1 MTQSEAIE
9 RLRAALGQIDAVIA
23 AGRDGAAG
31 AEWRLS
37 TSLLFEAVFGPN
49 HQFTKSHRSV
59 DYYIPTSSVF
69 RGDPTTEVARLS
81 REAYER
87 GMETH
92 RGILRAAIASVERDG
107 IPERRD
113 EPAKSDG
120 QPRIFLTHGSADDV
134 LDAVSHFIE
143 DDLGFRAVVMKR
155 SATEGSAVDDAVPAL
170 MESCDAV
177 VILGTADD
185 KQQDGTFNPRPNV
198 IHEIGLA
205 VDPTNVVYRREAGA
219 TPPMPPCGRRA
230 L

>member
-23 AGRDGAAG
+23 VGRDGAAG

-87 GMETH
+87 GRRRTETSCEPPS
-92 RGILRAAIASVERDG
+92 RLWSAMGFLNAGTSPPNRMAS
-107 IPERRD
+107 PE
-113 EPAKSDG
+113 S
-120 QPRIFLTHGSADDV
+120 S
-134 LDAVSHFIE
+134 
-143 DDLGFRAVVMKR
+143 
-155 SATEGSAVDDAVPAL
+155 
-170 MESCDAV
+170 
-177 VILGTADD
+177 
-185 KQQDGTFNPRPNV
+185 
-198 IHEIGLA
+198 
-205 VDPTNVVYRREAGA
+205 
-219 TPPMPPCGRRA
+219 
-230 L
+230 